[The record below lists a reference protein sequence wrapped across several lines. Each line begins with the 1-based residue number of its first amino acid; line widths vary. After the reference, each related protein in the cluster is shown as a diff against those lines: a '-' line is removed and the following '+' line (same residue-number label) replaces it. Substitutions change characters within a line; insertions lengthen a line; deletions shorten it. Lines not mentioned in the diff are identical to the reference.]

1 MDILLKRNERCCPY
15 SWRNSWESIASG
27 LLSTGHECGKRWVW
41 TDSAVSKSVFNMYY
55 FKSHFLSLSTFVIA
69 HLASTNHQKCH
80 TKKVIGDAQVAQ

>member
-1 MDILLKRNERCCPY
+1 MDILLKRNERYCPY
-15 SWRNSWESIASG
+15 SWKNSWESIASG

-55 FKSHFLSLSTFVIA
+55 FKSHFLSRSTFVIA
-69 HLASTNHQKCH
+69 HLASINLQKCH